1 MGMSGSQTETVQLL
15 EGRLIARLPISCA
28 GRAPGKARD
37 RQSGKPILREHN
49 EDRGLADMLLDSV
62 CVPRMLP
69 PQLSALVALLR
80 SAAAQSAA
88 RQRRDN

>member
-15 EGRLIARLPISCA
+15 GGRLIARPLISCA
-28 GRAPGKARD
+28 GGAPGKACD

-49 EDRGLADMLLDSV
+49 EDRGLADMLLDGV
-62 CVPRMLP
+62 CVPRVLP

-80 SAAAQSAA
+80 SAAAQSAPG
-88 RQRRDN
+88 QRRYN